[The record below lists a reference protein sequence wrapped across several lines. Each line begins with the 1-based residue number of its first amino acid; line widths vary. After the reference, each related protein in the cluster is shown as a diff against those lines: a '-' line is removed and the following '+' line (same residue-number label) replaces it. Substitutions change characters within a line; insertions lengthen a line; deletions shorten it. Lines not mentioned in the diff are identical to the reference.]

1 MFSKVLI
8 ANRGEIACRIART
21 CRRLGVRTV
30 AVHSDIDRDAR
41 HVAACDEAFALPG
54 DRAASTYL
62 SGSAL
67 IEAARQTGAD
77 SIHPGYGFLAQSAE
91 FATRSTKA
99 GIVFIGPRADSHARM
114 GSKDAAKRLMQN
126 AGVPVVPGY
135 LGEDQT
141 DAGLAAAAERVGFP
155 LMIKAVAGGGG
166 RGMRRVDAAADF
178 VEALASARRESQ
190 AAFGDAK
197 VILER
202 FVTGPRH
209 VEVQVFGDS
218 HGNCVHLFERECS
231 IQRRFQKVLEETPSA
246 LLDEPLRLAMGA
258 TAVRAARAVDYV
270 NAGTVE
276 FIVGQDRQFYFM
288 EMNTR
293 LQVEHPI
300 TEMVTGVDLVEWQLR
315 IAAGEALPLAQDRIP
330 REGHAIEVRICAE
343 DATRGFLP
351 MAGGIGAFVLPQL
364 TSQLRVDTGFTS
376 GDTVPS
382 SYDSLLA
389 KLIVHGTDRADAF
402 ARLSAALAET
412 AVFGLT
418 TNLPLLR
425 ALAADPEIVAGRY
438 DTNTLDTRLPAF
450 IAAGTTPT
458 PRALAAALGRVRRD
472 LFAPPNL
479 GPWSPDGFRANGSR
493 ELRLEF
499 ADAAGHHHR
508 FVLQGHDGSVRA
520 HAENDSTEF
529 ALGDPAAVLR
539 HGPHLLARGGGGAFE
554 LTLIDP
560 AGGRSGG
567 SQETHPGSPMPG
579 RVVALMVAVGT
590 EVESG
595 AALLVVEGMK
605 MEYTLRAPVAGRVAA
620 LHAAVGDLIEAEA
633 PLVDIDP
640 AATQD

>member
-1 MFSKVLI
+1 MFSKILI

-30 AVHSDIDRDAR
+30 AVHSDADRDAR
-41 HVAACDEAFALPG
+41 HVAACDEAVALPG

-62 SGSAL
+62 AMDAVL
-67 IEAARQTGAD
+67 AAAKTTGAEA
-77 SIHPGYGFLAQSAE
+77 IHPGYGFLAQSAE
-91 FATRSTKA
+91 FASRCAKA

-114 GSKDAAKRLMQN
+114 GSKDAAKRLMQD

-141 DAGLAAAAERVGFP
+141 DAGLSAAAERVGYP

-166 RGMRRVDAAADF
+166 RGMRRVEARDGFLD
-178 VEALASARRESQ
+178 ALASARRESQ

-202 FVTGPRH
+202 FVMGPRH
-209 VEVQVFGDS
+209 VEVQVFGDT

-258 TAVRAARAVDYV
+258 AAVRAARAVDYV

-276 FIVGQDRQFYFM
+276 FIVGADRQFYFM

-300 TEMVTGVDLVEWQLR
+300 TEMVTGLDLVEWQLR
-315 IAAGEALPLAQDRIP
+315 VAAGEALPLAQDRIP

-351 MAGGIGAFVLPQL
+351 MAGRIGAFVLPQL

-425 ALAADPEIVAGRY
+425 ALAADPEIIAGRY
-438 DTNTLDTRLPAF
+438 DTATLDTHLPQL
-450 IAAGTTPT
+450 IAAGTNPT

-472 LFAPPNL
+472 LFAPPSQ
-479 GPWSPDGFRANGSR
+479 GPWIPDGFRTDGSR
-493 ELRLEF
+493 ELRIEL
-499 ADAAGHHHR
+499 ADATGHHHR
-508 FVLQGHDGSVRA
+508 FVLAGRDGSVRA
-520 HAENDSTEF
+520 HAEHDSTEF
-529 ALGDPAAVLR
+529 ALGDPSAVLR

-560 AGGRSGG
+560 AAGRSGAG
-567 SQETHPGSPMPG
+567 AETHPGSPMPG
-579 RVVALMVAVGT
+579 RVVAVHVAIGARVEAGT
-590 EVESG
+590 
-595 AALLVVEGMK
+595 ALLVVEGMK
-605 MEYTLRAPVAGRVAA
+605 MEYTLRAPVAGTVAA

-640 AATQD
+640 AGAED